1 MLSGMYSA
9 GRLYVI
15 LILYQDYKKKKQQT
29 ERWVHCWMNSFTKNS
44 DQSVIIVSDIL
55 DDSPYLMT
63 ETHLCMSVKSRK
75 KANDQHFFRWLKML

>member
-1 MLSGMYSA
+1 
-9 GRLYVI
+9 
-15 LILYQDYKKKKQQT
+15 
-29 ERWVHCWMNSFTKNS
+29 MNSFTKNS

-75 KANDQHFFRWLKML
+75 KANDQHFFR

>member
-9 GRLYVI
+9 EQTLRDSDFIPRLQEEKTTNRKV
-15 LILYQDYKKKKQQT
+15 
-29 ERWVHCWMNSFTKNS
+29 VHCWMNSFTKNS

>member
-9 GRLYVI
+9 EQTLRDSDFIPRLQEEKTTNI
-15 LILYQDYKKKKQQT
+15 S

-75 KANDQHFFRWLKML
+75 KANDQHFFR

>member
-9 GRLYVI
+9 EQTLRDSDFIPRL
-15 LILYQDYKKKKQQT
+15 QEEKT
-29 ERWVHCWMNSFTKNS
+29 TNSFTKNS

>member
-1 MLSGMYSA
+1 M
-9 GRLYVI
+9 I

-29 ERWVHCWMNSFTKNS
+29 ESFTKNS